1 MVVNIY
7 LSIIETINGRKIFI
21 FISLIGQGIFK
32 FLHCTQDEVRSFL
45 LFCILKGIKK
55 IFHLEERIVYIPLC
69 PVVSALIGTVIE
81 HLRSSLIAA
90 LREIINGRLTGKING
105 SIIG

>member
-1 MVVNIY
+1 
-7 LSIIETINGRKIFI
+7 
-21 FISLIGQGIFK
+21 
-32 FLHCTQDEVRSFL
+32 VRRGLRYRMKEIL
-45 LFCILKGIKK
+45 LK
-55 IFHLEERIVYIPLC
+55 VSLC

-81 HLRSSLIAA
+81 HLRASLIAA